1 LGGVCAGF
9 DQNVAQV
16 VALVKIELEMHQQ
29 ALLDL
34 PSARISPRM
43 DDNTAKRAPW
53 FALGMSAVGGLIL
66 ISLWNVWLVTAVNE
80 AASPSNASSVR
91 FLVGLV
97 VAQAIA
103 TASYLL
109 LLALWPHRRL
119 ALLTLLPLLVWVL
132 VVLNVMLLSVSGFY

>member
-1 LGGVCAGF
+1 
-9 DQNVAQV
+9 
-16 VALVKIELEMHQQ
+16 
-29 ALLDL
+29 
-34 PSARISPRM
+34 M

-66 ISLWNVWLVTAVNE
+66 ISLWNVWLVSAVNE
-80 AASPSNASSVR
+80 SAGPSNASSVR

-97 VAQAIA
+97 VAQAVAI
-103 TASYLL
+103 ASYLL